1 MNFKD
6 LELLTSLPGGS
17 GSEHKV
23 KKIVEERLSKA
34 SEVVKDGFGGV
45 FGRYEGTKNDV
56 KVMVCA
62 HMDEVSLM
70 ITKVKDD
77 GFLEVMPIGGINV
90 EAFVSQNVLVHGTKD
105 VKGVISS
112 IPPHIAKGSQAV
124 DFSSVVLDIG
134 CDSKDEVLSLGIN
147 IGTYAT
153 PIPNFYVTENKKYVV
168 NKAMDDR
175 LGCFVVCELA
185 KEMDKISHP
194 NTLYLGA
201 TVQEE
206 VGCRG
211 AQVASQMIKP
221 DLFITVDVSPA
232 SDYLGDKAKG
242 SLGEGFLIR
251 YFDPGCIMPI
261 KLREYFIKLATDE
274 KIKYQLF
281 KSAGGTDA
289 GKAQYAGDGILATTV
304 GIPGRYIHSPLT
316 MVSVED
322 IKSAIKFVT
331 KLIEKFDKE
340 TLDKLHE

>member
-1 MNFKD
+1 MNLKT

-17 GSEHKV
+17 GSEHNIKKV
-23 KKIVEERLSKA
+23 IEDHLTDA
-34 SEVVKDGFGGV
+34 SEIIKDGFGGV
-45 FGRYEGTKNDV
+45 FGKYEGTKDDV

-70 ITKVKDD
+70 VTKIRDN

-90 EAFVSQNVLVHGTKD
+90 EAFVSQNVLVHGSKD
-105 VKGVISS
+105 VKGLISS
-112 IPPHIAKGSQAV
+112 IPPHIAKGSTAV

-153 PIPNFYVTENKKYVV
+153 PVANYYLTENKKYIV

-185 KEMDKISHP
+185 KEIGKLNHP
-194 NTLYLGA
+194 NTVYLGG

-206 VGCRG
+206 VGLRG
-211 AQVASQMIKP
+211 AQVASNMITP

-232 SDYLGDKAKG
+232 SDYLGDNDKG
-242 SLGEGFLIR
+242 KLGAGFLIR
-251 YFDPGCIMPI
+251 YYDPRCIMPI

-274 KIKYQLF
+274 KIDYQLF

-289 GKAQYAGDGILATTV
+289 GVAQYAGRGILATTV
-304 GIPGRYIHSPLT
+304 GIPGRYIHSPAT
-316 MVSVED
+316 MVSIED

-331 KLIEKFDKE
+331 KLITKFDKE